1 MGRNRIKAH
10 AHKTR
15 VFRVLYFVLCA
26 VLVSQFATASFV
38 RAVRDD
44 SSLVSTTTVE
54 GRLAVFDDAWET
66 IQERY
71 YDPKFHGIDWQA
83 QRAAFRPA
91 AARAG
96 KPHEFYEVLRQMI
109 GSLKDAHT
117 RVYSPDEKFDW
128 WNPRFITVGLTVR
141 EVEGVP
147 TVIQIDP
154 GSAAARTD
162 IKPGD
167 VIVSIDDQPVAEA
180 IKQRLRYSGLSD
192 ESNARYRTV
201 GALFDG
207 PAGTS
212 VKLTWSNRKGKQK
225 SAVLE
230 RYWNQRELGFS
241 NQRKGNIAMLRI
253 DAFTQ
258 SVATEFAKMLPS
270 ALEGAEGIVLD
281 LRSNGGGDAEA
292 MADVASLFLDEGT
305 NLGRFADRS
314 GASFELETFSKRLWR
329 TSTPSQS
336 KLPLVVLTGENT
348 SSAAEIMVAAFQA
361 KRRATVIGTGTCGCV
376 LAIRS
381 RHALPDGGVL
391 DVSEFDYRTA
401 NGQRLEG
408 VGIKPDQLV
417 LTSREDIYSRRDRAL
432 ESAIALVLSEKG
444 GHGVP
449 PLQKSSMMPR
459 DALPVAS
466 FRSLDT
472 RP

>member
-1 MGRNRIKAH
+1 MGRKQSETGALHRH
-10 AHKTR
+10 
-15 VFRVLYFVLCA
+15 VLRALCFVLCA
-26 VLVSQFATASFV
+26 LLVSQFATASRV

-71 YDPKFHGIDWQA
+71 YDPKFHGIDWQL
-83 QRAAFRPA
+83 QRVTFRPA

-96 KPHEFYEVLRQMI
+96 KPPEFYDVLRQMI
-109 GSLKDAHT
+109 ASLKDAHT

-128 WNPRFITVGLTVR
+128 WNPRFITVGVTVR

-180 IKQRLRYSGLSD
+180 IKQRLRYSNLSD
-192 ESNARYRTV
+192 ETNARYRAV
-201 GALFDG
+201 GALFEG
-207 PAGTS
+207 PAETS
-212 VKLTWSNRKGKQK
+212 VKVTWANRKGKQK
-225 SAVLE
+225 SAVLQ
-230 RYWNQRELGFS
+230 RYWNQRELGFT
-241 NQRKGNIAMLRI
+241 NQRKGNIAILRI

-258 SVATEFAKMLPS
+258 SVAVEFTKTLPT
-270 ALEGAEGIVLD
+270 ALEGAGGIVLD
-281 LRSNGGGDAEA
+281 LRANGGGDAEA

-329 TSTPSQS
+329 SLAPSQI
-336 KLPLVVLTGENT
+336 KLPLVILTSENT
-348 SSAAEIMVAAFQA
+348 SSAAEIMVAALQA
-361 KRRATVIGTGTCGCV
+361 KHRGQVIGTGTCGCV

-381 RHALPDGGVL
+381 SHALPDGGVL

-401 NGQRLEG
+401 SGVRLEG
-408 VGIKPDQLV
+408 AGVKPDKIAPPTRGEV
-417 LTSREDIYSRRDRAL
+417 YSRRDPAMAL
-432 ESAIALVLSEKG
+432 A
-444 GHGVP
+444 
-449 PLQKSSMMPR
+449 
-459 DALPVAS
+459 
-466 FRSLDT
+466 
-472 RP
+472 